1 MKVYRKRRQ
10 TAVSRR
16 ESRQLAALAHDL
28 RAPMRCAAGAVQ
40 TAMRASRRGQAVDE
54 QLRQILLSVQH
65 MERILAQLVDFP
77 EGRCSDWF
85 TGDMLARE
93 LHAMADEP
101 AARKAQTLR
110 IDLSALRA
118 QPMEAHYGAL
128 TRVLT
133 SLVGNAIRNT
143 PDGGRIALT
152 GQLERQTDGARA
164 VFIVEDSG
172 VGMEPTLIERVV
184 QPGMRAQES
193 VRLRGCGLAIV
204 RQLVDR
210 MHGEIGVRSAP
221 GEGTAF
227 TVRVPVIA
235 ARLRQ
240 QDTTGRQAGAF
251 VCETPCIPERKPI

>member
-40 TAMRASRRGQAVDE
+40 TAMHASRRGQAVDE

-65 MERILAQLVDFP
+65 MERILVQLVDLP
-77 EGRCSDWF
+77 ERRCSDWF

-118 QPMEAHYGAL
+118 QPMEADYGAL
-128 TRVLT
+128 ARVLT
-133 SLVGNAIRNT
+133 SLVGDAIQHT

-164 VFIVEDSG
+164 VFTVEDSG
-172 VGMEPTLIERVV
+172 AGMEPALIERVV
-184 QPGMRAQES
+184 QPGMRARES
-193 VRLRGCGLAIV
+193 MRLRGCGLAVV

-210 MHGEIGVRSAP
+210 MHGEIGVHSAP
-221 GEGTAF
+221 GGSTAI

-240 QDTTGRQAGAF
+240 QDAAGAF
-251 VCETPCIPERKPI
+251 ARETPCIPERKPI